1 MDCLVDCFGWY
12 FAVVQ
17 IKPQIVPQVKSE
29 LQSANN
35 QIQPYVY
42 LIKAN
47 IEKKLSGQRETTTE
61 KQVGKATTPTEEPL
75 QGMTTP
81 KLTITISKT
90 SSPISTSSI

>member
-1 MDCLVDCFGWY
+1 MRKNSWIAWLVVLAGI

-47 IEKKLSGQRETTTE
+47 IKKNYLVKEKPLLKNKLA
-61 KQVGKATTPTEEPL
+61 KLPL
-75 QGMTTP
+75 LL
-81 KLTITISKT
+81 KNHFKE
-90 SSPISTSSI
+90 